1 MMQYVL
7 DLFVFVSGVIS
18 PTSNSAGTKV
28 ELVPYK
34 EHSIAMREMESN
46 H

>member
-7 DLFVFVSGVIS
+7 DLSVFVSGVIS

-28 ELVPYK
+28 ELYSLQRVLNCHDRDGK
-34 EHSIAMREMESN
+34 
-46 H
+46 